1 MSPVYPRP
9 AGDTRLIQV
18 AGHYHEPQMGWWA
31 QWAGGLLTWLPFL
44 NFPRLTGG
52 YSPPH
57 GMFQEE
63 GPGKGNPAQASGGGP
78 GLHPLSSQG
87 PPVLSPPAPVPG
99 LFCCLVGQGSPLL
112 CIGRHHHRQCPL
124 QGLHHAGGT
133 PGSRLQPGP
142 SRHHQLVRHRW
153 GWQPH
158 GRQHLPQ
165 RVGRPAGG
173 AGEGRWVSGQSW
185 LGGESGGGWGAA
197 RRPQH
202 LPRYW
207 WQWDR
212 QDEGRRGDAAWLLA
226 GGVGLAQ
233 PKVRR
238 PWAAAEAVGW
248 VWLVVRSVFEPE
260 PLEPSIRDPQAGWTA
275 VPG

>member
-1 MSPVYPRP
+1 MVTLFELPKTDRWIFPSSWYVPGGRP
-9 AGDTRLIQV
+9 GE
-18 AGHYHEPQMGWWA
+18 GEP
-31 QWAGGLLTWLPFL
+31 
-44 NFPRLTGG
+44 
-52 YSPPH
+52 
-57 GMFQEE
+57 
-63 GPGKGNPAQASGGGP
+63 GPGFWKRPWTSP
-78 GLHPLSSQG
+78 SQFCRVHQSC
-87 PPVLSPPAPVPG
+87 PPTAPIPG

-112 CIGRHHHRQCPL
+112 CIGWHHHRQCPL

-173 AGEGRWVSGQSW
+173 AGEGRWVSGQSR

-202 LPRYW
+202 LPRCW

-233 PKVRR
+233 PKVR
-238 PWAAAEAVGW
+238 
-248 VWLVVRSVFEPE
+248 
-260 PLEPSIRDPQAGWTA
+260 
-275 VPG
+275 